1 MLWQLKEEDHMAEK
15 YYTEALVDALRQE
28 MLRDESVVVMGLDIK
43 PSIWGTTRGLYAE
56 FGPERFISTPV
67 CEGSYT
73 MAGIGAAMTGLR
85 PVVELLFS
93 EYACLAAEPIA
104 NVAGMWPYVSNG
116 GYKIPMV
123 IQTFAG
129 ARGHGAYAHSQST
142 QAIFLNTPGIKMVIP
157 STPADAKGL
166 LTSAIRD
173 DSPVLIFHSRLLL
186 TLTGE
191 VPDGEHLVPI
201 GKAIVR
207 KPGKDATVVSFGNM
221 LYRSLEAAAR
231 LEKEGLSAEV
241 IDLRTIIP
249 LDEDLIATSMKKT
262 SRLVIVEDGRKRGG
276 IGSEVAAVVSEK
288 YFDLLD
294 APIMRVA
301 ALNTAVPFSAPLEKA
316 HFPQVEDIM
325 AAVKKTLE

>member
-1 MLWQLKEEDHMAEK
+1 MAEK

-56 FGPERFISTPV
+56 FGPQRFISTPV

-116 GYKIPMV
+116 GYKLPMV

-142 QAIFLNTPGIKMVIP
+142 QAMPG
-157 STPADAKGL
+157 SW
-166 LTSAIRD
+166 RN
-173 DSPVLIFHSRLLL
+173 F
-186 TLTGE
+186 
-191 VPDGEHLVPI
+191 
-201 GKAIVR
+201 
-207 KPGKDATVVSFGNM
+207 
-221 LYRSLEAAAR
+221 
-231 LEKEGLSAEV
+231 
-241 IDLRTIIP
+241 
-249 LDEDLIATSMKKT
+249 
-262 SRLVIVEDGRKRGG
+262 
-276 IGSEVAAVVSEK
+276 
-288 YFDLLD
+288 
-294 APIMRVA
+294 
-301 ALNTAVPFSAPLEKA
+301 TA
-316 HFPQVEDIM
+316 
-325 AAVKKTLE
+325 